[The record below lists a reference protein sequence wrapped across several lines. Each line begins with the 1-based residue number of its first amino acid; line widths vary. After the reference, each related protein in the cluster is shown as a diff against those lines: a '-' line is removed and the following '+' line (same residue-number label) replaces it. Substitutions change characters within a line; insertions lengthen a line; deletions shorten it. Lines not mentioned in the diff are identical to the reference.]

1 MKEKIIILEKFISK
15 NFLVFLILS
24 YILALLLPS
33 FGQHIRNI
41 SVGKVFWFDGS
52 TLSLTLPLLM
62 LAFVLFN
69 AGLGVKIS
77 EIKEIIKNP
86 KLIILGLLA
95 NSLIPII
102 FIFSIS
108 NFLHIYLSFSQ
119 AQSTILGLA
128 LIASMPIAGSSSAWA
143 QNSNGNLSLSLGLVL
158 GSTLLSPLTTPWV
171 LKLLASLAEG
181 DYALKLSQVAD
192 TGTNSF
198 LLLSVVIPSL
208 AGIIAAQFIGEEKI
222 SRLKPFLRLSNAAN
236 MLLLIY
242 SNASAVLPEAFFKP
256 DPKFLFASLIISLS
270 LCALAF
276 GGGLVLSK
284 ILKVPP
290 AERSAL
296 VFGLGMNNNGTGL
309 VLASLVLSEYTSILL
324 PIIFYNLG
332 QQFIAGLIDS
342 LLFSKKATQT

>member
-1 MKEKIIILEKFISK
+1 MQG
-15 NFLVFLILS
+15 NFT
-24 YILALLLPS
+24 
-33 FGQHIRNI
+33 
-41 SVGKVFWFDGS
+41 S
-52 TLSLTLPLLM
+52 TLSS
-62 LAFVLFN
+62 LF
-69 AGLGVKIS
+69 I
-77 EIKEIIKNP
+77 
-86 KLIILGLLA
+86 
-95 NSLIPII
+95 
-102 FIFSIS
+102 
-108 NFLHIYLSFSQ
+108 
-119 AQSTILGLA
+119 
-128 LIASMPIAGSSSAWA
+128 IAGSSSAWA

-324 PIIFYNLG
+324 PII
-332 QQFIAGLIDS
+332 
-342 LLFSKKATQT
+342 